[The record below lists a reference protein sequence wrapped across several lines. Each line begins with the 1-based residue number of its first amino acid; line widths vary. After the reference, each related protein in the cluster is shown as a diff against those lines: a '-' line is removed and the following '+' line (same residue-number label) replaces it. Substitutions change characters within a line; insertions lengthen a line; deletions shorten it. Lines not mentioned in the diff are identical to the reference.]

1 LAVSI
6 DDLPDDLELLKK
18 RVVELAAQK
27 DELAAQK
34 DELAAQKDEL
44 AAQKDELA
52 VQKDELTCD
61 NRNLEARNAFLEMK
75 LAELLR
81 RRVSQQQEQADDG
94 QRLFGFVHE
103 FADQTGRQL
112 DEAQAKAD
120 DEHAEP
126 SNSGRRTGRQRG
138 RRKIPE
144 DLLRVRTVYT
154 LDEDVRRCACN
165 KPMPKIGEV
174 TSEELVR
181 LDMLFVHQLV
191 REKYACKKCEE
202 GVLTAPGPERV
213 LPKSMAGPSLLAW
226 VVNAKFG
233 DHLPYYRLERI
244 LEREGAAVSRA
255 TLCNWMRGCTE
266 LLQPIANEILR
277 QILAGDYVQ
286 TDDTSK
292 RIQRGKQGA
301 SRFGHVWVYTTPD
314 GKVYYDFTETRERH
328 GPLRVLGDFSGY
340 VQADAYSGYD
350 ELFRRGKAVEVGCWA
365 HAKRKFS
372 DAREIDPRVAG
383 KALAAIKRLY
393 DIEREAKRR
402 GLAPKER
409 KALRQKRA
417 PPILGPLREWL
428 QAEAPRVLQRSDIAQ
443 AIGYVVNQWDALNR
457 YLEDGRIEIDNNRAE
472 RMVKP
477 IAIGRKNDL
486 FVFTEETGQ
495 KATVLMSLVESCKA
509 IGVDP
514 RVYLNDVLQALR
526 HDPTADVTTLTP
538 QAWRQQRD
546 ENELRQRH
554 RQGTEA
560 LLPALAAAVAN
571 R

>member
-18 RVVELAAQK
+18 RVV
-27 DELAAQK
+27 ELAAQK